1 MPSTTLDDI
10 TLELMVSN
18 ETLGLIREDLGVI
31 FDGIMET
38 MGATLKELGER
49 AGGGGGGGS
58 SFNPEVSLGK
68 AVGSTMKASAFSVL
82 TKIMPGLVPSAQA
95 GFGQMAAAASPLGN
109 KQSQAGIEGLSK
121 LSEAFTSF
129 GSVKWSSVATG
140 IGILRMFGSSL
151 KGVVTGIM
159 SMSQLS
165 NKKPRETIEAFS
177 QFSNAI
183 ETFGNVKWG
192 SVLLGLSIMK
202 MFGPAFASFATLSKK
217 VGDASETFS
226 KAGSGIGQI
235 VTGFFRTLTGAK
247 KDILVGSVLMG
258 AIALGISALAVSFM
272 LLGLVKWD
280 AVFLGA
286 AALAVFSAGAVV
298 LGALMETGF
307 LELGII
313 AIAALGVAL
322 VPFGIAALI
331 AGKGVQLLGE
341 GMLAMADA
349 VIKADE
355 PLLKLAMIGPLLY
368 VAAGGIAAVSAAMA
382 SFALGQTG
390 SAIAGFFSNLL
401 GGKGPIDQLK
411 ALADMGPGLEKTA
424 NAMDRINGGLK
435 GKPSTAGADLNKI
448 NAERGEL
455 SVVRAGIEGGPEGSG
470 AIDLSSN
477 PKAITN
483 NVSSMIVNN
492 GWTPDRST
500 ALVLAP
506 AM

>member
-1 MPSTTLDDI
+1 MASTTLDDI
-10 TLELMVSN
+10 ALELSVSN

-31 FDGIMET
+31 FDGIMEV
-38 MGATLKELGER
+38 MGSTLKELGER
-49 AGGGGGGGS
+49 PGNSGGGS
-58 SFNPEVSLGK
+58 FSPEVSLGN

-82 TKIMPGLVPSAQA
+82 TKIMPGLVPSAQS
-95 GFGQMAAAASPLGN
+95 GFRQMASAASPLGN
-109 KQSQAGIEGLSK
+109 KRSQAGIEGLKK

-129 GSVKWSSVATG
+129 SSVKWASVLVGLG
-140 IGILRMFGSSL
+140 IMKMFGSSL
-151 KGVVTGIM
+151 KGVVSGVM
-159 SMSQLS
+159 SMRQLS

-177 QFSNAI
+177 QFSSAI
-183 ETFGNVKWG
+183 ETFGNTKWG
-192 SVLLGLSIMK
+192 SVLVGLGIMK
-202 MFGPAFASFATLSKK
+202 MFGPAFASFGALSQKI
-217 VGDASETFS
+217 GDASKTFS
-226 KAGSGIGQI
+226 EAGSSIGQI
-235 VTGFFRTLTGAK
+235 VTGFFKTLTGAK
-247 KDILVGSVLMG
+247 KDILIGSVLIG
-258 AIALGISALAVSFM
+258 AIALGIAALAGSFM

-286 AALAVFSAGAVV
+286 VALGVFAAGAVI
-298 LGALMETGF
+298 LGSLMESGL

-313 AIAALGVAL
+313 AIGALGIAL
-322 VPFGIAALI
+322 VPFGIAALM
-331 AGKGVQLLGE
+331 AGEGVKLLGE
-341 GMLAMADA
+341 GMALMADA
-349 VIKADE
+349 VIKAVE
-355 PLLKLAMIGPLLY
+355 PLLKLAMIAPLLY
-368 VAAGGIAAVSAAMA
+368 VAAGGIAAVSVAMA

-424 NAMDRINGGLK
+424 NAMDRINGGLR

-448 NAERGEL
+448 NSERGEL
-455 SVVRAGIEGGPEGSG
+455 SVARAGVESGPDGSG